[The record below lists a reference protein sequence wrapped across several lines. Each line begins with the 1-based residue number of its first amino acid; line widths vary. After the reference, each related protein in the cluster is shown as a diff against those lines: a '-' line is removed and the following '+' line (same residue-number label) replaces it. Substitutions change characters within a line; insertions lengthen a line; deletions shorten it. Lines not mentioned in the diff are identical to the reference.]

1 MRRVAEAKL
10 PSRFGNFTMIAYEND
25 IGPDTHVA
33 IVKGDVSE
41 KGGPDP
47 VLVRVHSECLTGD
60 AFGSLRCDCGG
71 QLAAAMT
78 RIEREGRGAV
88 IYMRAGRAGASALPT
103 SSGPTR
109 FRIRG
114 ETTPWKRNEKLG
126 FKADLRDYG
135 VGAQILLDLRHP
147 QAASHDQQPA
157 QDRGA
162 GRATASK
169 SPNACRLKSNA
180 APPTKI
186 ICAPNRKK
194 WGTCST
200 SPATGT
206 NIAIRSS
213 DFGTNEAFMN
223 QIKTIEGHFNA
234 ADLKFA
240 ILAARF
246 NDLIVERLISGAVD
260 YLIRHGASEENLTIV
275 RVPGAFEMPVVC
287 KKLAA
292 SGNYDGIVALGAVIR
307 GGTPHFDFVANEA
320 TKGLAHVSLESGV
333 PVGFGLLTTDNI
345 EQAIERAGT
354 KAGNKGVEAAAALLE
369 TVRVLKLL

>member
-1 MRRVAEAKL
+1 
-10 PSRFGNFTMIAYEND
+10 
-25 IGPDTHVA
+25 
-33 IVKGDVSE
+33 
-41 KGGPDP
+41 
-47 VLVRVHSECLTGD
+47 
-60 AFGSLRCDCGG
+60 
-71 QLAAAMT
+71 
-78 RIEREGRGAV
+78 
-88 IYMRAGRAGASALPT
+88 
-103 SSGPTR
+103 
-109 FRIRG
+109 
-114 ETTPWKRNEKLG
+114 
-126 FKADLRDYG
+126 
-135 VGAQILLDLRHP
+135 
-147 QAASHDQQPA
+147 
-157 QDRGA
+157 
-162 GRATASK
+162 
-169 SPNACRLKSNA
+169 
-180 APPTKI
+180 
-186 ICAPNRKK
+186 
-194 WGTCST
+194 
-200 SPATGT
+200 
-206 NIAIRSS
+206 
-213 DFGTNEAFMN
+213 MN

-320 TKGLAHVSLESGV
+320 TKGLAPVSLESGV